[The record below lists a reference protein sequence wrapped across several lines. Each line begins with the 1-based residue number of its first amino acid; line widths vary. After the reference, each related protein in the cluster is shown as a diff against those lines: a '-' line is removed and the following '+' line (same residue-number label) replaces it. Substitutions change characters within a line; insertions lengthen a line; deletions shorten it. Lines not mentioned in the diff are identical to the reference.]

1 MSAPIQL
8 YGSKFAVIPII
19 ETQTSGG
26 IALPQGAKS
35 RRAETLKGRVVAQ
48 SNGYDTENGGWVNMP
63 DMMDKIVHYF
73 SGAIFEVTVKDV
85 TYHIIDL
92 TTLLC
97 VEDE

>member
-1 MSAPIQL
+1 L
-8 YGSKFAVIPII
+8 YGSKIAVIPII
-19 ETQTSGG
+19 ETQSSGG
-26 IALPQGAKS
+26 IALPQGTKS

-48 SNGYDTENGGWVNMP
+48 SDGYYSENSEFVSMP
-63 DMMDKIVHYF
+63 NLRGQLVHYF
-73 SGAIFEVTVKDV
+73 SGAIFEVVVKDV